1 MPPWPQMGDGRVNT
15 QERMNAPPTGNCRG
29 GIHAARPGGLVA
41 GAAFMPPAPYKNITT
56 SSSFGLAPLNASS
69 K

>member
-1 MPPWPQMGDGRVNT
+1 M
-15 QERMNAPPTGNCRG
+15 
-29 GIHAARPGGLVA
+29 RPLPAIV
-41 GAAFMPPAPYKNITT
+41 GAAFMPPVPADWLQGRHLCRPYRNITT